1 MTSFVT
7 HGRWPLST
15 CAKKKKNEMRSITIT
30 RKEKHNCIIAKSSQQ
45 YNINFLDFFP

>member
-15 CAKKKKNEMRSITIT
+15 CAKKK
-30 RKEKHNCIIAKSSQQ
+30 EKLIEKYIYNHNKKKKKHQCKI
-45 YNINFLDFFP
+45 

>member
-15 CAKKKKNEMRSITIT
+15 CAKKKKNETRRSMYIYNHNKKRTTAPVQNLVSNTI
-30 RKEKHNCIIAKSSQQ
+30 
-45 YNINFLDFFP
+45 